1 MELSIWV
8 DIQHARDIAILAFT
22 GIGAFLFLVALVFTL
37 LIGWGSFR
45 TVNKARSILSNSV
58 QPTLENVRVT
68 SENVRGTVGFISDNA
83 VKPVVRVY
91 STYAGAR
98 RFVSVLVKFTRPKDA
113 G

>member
-1 MELSIWV
+1 MELVGWIDV
-8 DIQHARDIAILAFT
+8 QHWRDVAVLAFT
-22 GIGAFLFLVALVFTL
+22 LAGTL
-37 LIGWGSFR
+37 LFILAIGVTGAVGWASYR
-45 TVNKARSILSNSV
+45 TVNKARSILSNNV

-68 SENVRGTVGFISDNA
+68 SETVRGTVGFISDNA